1 MNSSKA
7 SKTRNKILQTAK
19 ELFRENGYHKT
30 TLSMI
35 ADKSGISVSL
45 IKKYF
50 QQKKTLAF
58 TIDRQQAFGI
68 KKYVNEILKDTEFKN
83 DALMEYLLT
92 IQIMFRSL
100 YSDEPSRRFHYEI
113 IENIER
119 LNDIHIELQA
129 SDYISELY
137 ENIVKQFNTG
147 MKPEEFRARKIQI
160 AAAQNAIGKAYIE
173 GDKFCDDLTRLEYS
187 VSAACILLGVSS
199 FVYSNYREKAL
210 KILEAIDVSV
220 FKLL

>member
-1 MNSSKA
+1 M
-7 SKTRNKILQTAK
+7 
-19 ELFRENGYHKT
+19 
-30 TLSMI
+30 
-35 ADKSGISVSL
+35 
-45 IKKYF
+45 
-50 QQKKTLAF
+50 
-58 TIDRQQAFGI
+58 
-68 KKYVNEILKDTEFKN
+68 LKNTEFQR

-100 YSDEPSRRFHYEI
+100 YKDEPSRRFHYEI
-113 IENIER
+113 IENAEK
-119 LNDIHIELQA
+119 LNDIKLELQA

-173 GDKFCDDLTRLEYS
+173 GDKFCNDITRLEYS

-199 FVYSNYREKAL
+199 FVYSNYKEKAF
-210 KILEAIDVSV
+210 KILENIDVEA

>member
-1 MNSSKA
+1 MKNSKSA
-7 SKTRNKILQTAK
+7 QTRTKIIQTAK

-30 TLSMI
+30 TLGMI
-35 ADKSGISVSL
+35 ADRSGISVSL

-58 TIDRQQAFGI
+58 TIDRQQAFKI
-68 KKYVNEILKDTEFKN
+68 KKYVNEILQDSEFQN

-100 YSDEPSRRFHYEI
+100 YSDESSRRFHYEI

-119 LNDIHIELQA
+119 SNDIYLELQA

-160 AAAQNAIGKAYIE
+160 AAAQNAIGKAYIK
-173 GDKFCDDLTRLEYS
+173 GDKFCDDLTRLDYS
-187 VSAACILLGVSS
+187 VSAACMLLGVSS
-199 FVYSNYREKAL
+199 FVYASYNEKAANIL
-210 KILEAIDVSV
+210 KNIDADA

>member
-1 MNSSKA
+1 MENSKA
-7 SKTRNKILQTAK
+7 TKTRNKIIQAAK

-30 TLSMI
+30 TLNMI
-35 ADKSGISVSL
+35 AERSGISVSL

-58 TIDRQQAFGI
+58 TIDRQHAFEI
-68 KKYVNEILKDTEFKN
+68 RKYVDEMLKNTEFQR

-100 YSDEPSRRFHYEI
+100 YKDEPSRRFHYEI
-113 IENIER
+113 IENAEK
-119 LNDIHIELQA
+119 LNDIKLELQA

-173 GDKFCDDLTRLEYS
+173 GDKFCNDITRLEYS

-199 FVYSNYREKAL
+199 FVYSNYKEKAF
-210 KILEAIDVSV
+210 KILENIDVEA